1 LTPILLRF
9 CISINSGENLPF
21 ARSLPL
27 LLTHQGQ
34 KTGQT
39 FVQGLQVRWKARGPV
54 IGFNSPERLRP
65 NSDLC
70 LKPKVEPAVVEL
82 FKTNDDSF
90 LLKSKSRYICS
101 RDNINSLLTEP
112 IVPKSS
118 NIANIKL
125 L

>member
-9 CISINSGENLPF
+9 CISINSGENLR
-21 ARSLPL
+21 A
-27 LLTHQGQ
+27 
-34 KTGQT
+34 
-39 FVQGLQVRWKARGPV
+39 V

-65 NSDLC
+65 NSGFC
-70 LKPKVEPAVVEL
+70 LKHKVVAAVGEL
-82 FKTNDDSF
+82 FKEESTK
-90 LLKSKSRYICS
+90 LKSQSRYSCS

-112 IVPKSS
+112 VVPKSS